1 MPSKE
6 YNLLPVHPIAQGPIW
21 LCGCNLSSLRQKII
35 HFPLWVRTFWS
46 PTIPTKMHP
55 LNPFYVWVVF
65 PLRTYFISFSLCSF
79 RNDGFICILLI
90 CIYLYI
96 APWEMW
102 ISPLFQMRYA
112 ASPINYKLLGSRDSL
127 GTFLW
132 SGFLVC
138 HLHVSVWLYSSPSL
152 IIWGAGVDDGI
163 SWQCFLEARDFL
175 MSDLGLPWAL
185 RRDRFALPFT
195 SLHVAN
201 SHI

>member
-55 LNPFYVWVVF
+55 LKPFYVWVVF

-102 ISPLFQMRYA
+102 ISPFFRWGMPHPQ
-112 ASPINYKLLGSRDSL
+112 
-127 GTFLW
+127 
-132 SGFLVC
+132 
-138 HLHVSVWLYSSPSL
+138 L
-152 IIWGAGVDDGI
+152 IISSSEAGIHLVLSSDPDFWSVICMCLFDCIHHLVSLFGELEWMMGFPGSAFWKPEI
-163 SWQCFLEARDFL
+163 SWCQ
-175 MSDLGLPWAL
+175 
-185 RRDRFALPFT
+185 T
-195 SLHVAN
+195 
-201 SHI
+201 